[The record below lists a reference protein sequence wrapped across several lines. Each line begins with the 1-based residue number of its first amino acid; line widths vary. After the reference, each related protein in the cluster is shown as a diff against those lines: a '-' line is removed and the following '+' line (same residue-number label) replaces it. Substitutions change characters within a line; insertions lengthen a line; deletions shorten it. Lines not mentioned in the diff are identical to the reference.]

1 MKKVLMVIAALAAV
15 IAFSSCSTLEET
27 TKNVSG
33 ESYYADLVVKDYET
47 VGMVFVES
55 TEEIKSGGLF
65 GENYVKGSKVTYYD
79 LMKKAQELGA
89 DDIINVRI
97 DRKQTLKQE
106 GILIFKK
113 RTVTYNYYGSA
124 LAIKY
129 KDAKAEMPV
138 GDQKTSDLNLDSAA
152 DTGKIRKLFKR

>member
-1 MKKVLMVIAALAAV
+1 MKKALFVIAALSA
-15 IAFSSCSTLEET
+15 IMAFSSCSTLEET

-33 ESYYADLVVKDYET
+33 ESYYADLVVKDYES

-55 TEEIKSGGLF
+55 TEEIKSAGLF

-97 DRKQTLKQE
+97 DRKQTLKQD
-106 GILIFKK
+106 GFLFFKK

-129 KDAKAEMPV
+129 KDAKAETNL
-138 GDQKTSDLNLDSAA
+138 GSQKTSNLNIDSAA
-152 DTGKIRKLFKR
+152 DTGKIRKLFKK